1 MPPHRLSLKINQPV
15 MLLRNVNQAEGLCNG
30 TRLIIQE
37 LHKHYLKVI
46 MTMGKN
52 KGKIF
57 LIQRM
62 VITPSDIRIPVNPY
76 PPETK
81 KLTKMPKTGTK
92 RSTLKH
98 KCINIILVYIKN

>member
-62 VITPSDIRIPVNPY
+62 VITPSDIKIPVNIRRLQFPIR
-76 PPETK
+76 PAFAVT
-81 KLTKMPKTGTK
+81 
-92 RSTLKH
+92 
-98 KCINIILVYIKN
+98 INKSQ